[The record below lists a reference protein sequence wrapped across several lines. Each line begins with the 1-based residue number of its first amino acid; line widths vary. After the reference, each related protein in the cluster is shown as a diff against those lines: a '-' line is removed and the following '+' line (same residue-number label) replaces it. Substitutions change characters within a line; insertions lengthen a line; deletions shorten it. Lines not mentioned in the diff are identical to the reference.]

1 LNEFARNP
9 VRSTASCLAGRA
21 QEELASV
28 AGPGEVDVTVPVGVS
43 FGCSSMVTG
52 FMPLVSIVHQLS
64 S

>member
-9 VRSTASCLAGRA
+9 VRSMASCLAGRA
-21 QEELASV
+21 QEKLAREAS
-28 AGPGEVDVTVPVGVS
+28 PGEVDVPVPVGIS
-43 FGCSSMVTG
+43 FRFFSMATG